1 MIVTNKEIR
10 ELRDKYNSML
20 DEVLTIESKMEEM
33 QEKKKEIQKTMRELD
48 YDINVKAG
56 IFNGENT
63 EKREELRS

>member
-20 DEVLTIESKMEEM
+20 DEVLAIESKMEEM
-33 QEKKKEIQKTMRELD
+33 REKKKEIQKTMRELD

>member
-56 IFNGENT
+56 IFNGEDT

>member
-20 DEVLTIESKMEEM
+20 DEVLIIESKMEEM
-33 QEKKKEIQKTMRELD
+33 QEQKKEIQKTMRELD
-48 YDINVKAG
+48 YDINLKAG